1 MKIHELKTI
10 IPYFNQVNVGIKT
23 FEVRRND
30 RDFKTGDVLHLRECR
45 LDGYTGNELLAN
57 VIYILDNEDYVKKG
71 YVILG
76 IEVINRQ

>member
-1 MKIHELKTI
+1 MKIHELKI
-10 IPYFNQVNVGIKT
+10 MIPYFNQVEVGIKT

-30 RDFKTGDVLHLRECR
+30 RDFKTGDVLHLRECN
-45 LDGYTGNELLAN
+45 LDGYTCNELLAS